1 MKTKPGHILIQH
13 ETNRPSHATLS
24 GRPCIVAYRV
34 TSCIDSVFRCLTYK
48 LLCALSHCTTSRI
61 SPMYSSA
68 LVYNNPAYS
77 IEGPSTPEPCR
88 QHPAS
93 AFSPDHRISNH
104 LTSTLSESNLRLRV
118 CRLAGWRRGPRAAA
132 LVPNRE
138 LNIVYPN
145 CNT

>member
-1 MKTKPGHILIQH
+1 MKTKPEYVLMQH
-13 ETNRPSHATLS
+13 KMNQPSQTALS
-24 GRPCIVAYRV
+24 CRPCIVAYRV
-34 TSCIDSVFRCLTYK
+34 SSCTDAVFRCLTYR
-48 LLCALSHCTTSRI
+48 LVCVLSHRKTLRT

-77 IEGPSTPEPCR
+77 LGGPSTSEPCR

-104 LTSTLSESNLRLRV
+104 LTSTLSEPNLRLRV
-118 CRLAGWRRGPRAAA
+118 CRLAGWRRGSHAVA
-132 LVPNRE
+132 LVPKRE

-145 CNT
+145 YGI